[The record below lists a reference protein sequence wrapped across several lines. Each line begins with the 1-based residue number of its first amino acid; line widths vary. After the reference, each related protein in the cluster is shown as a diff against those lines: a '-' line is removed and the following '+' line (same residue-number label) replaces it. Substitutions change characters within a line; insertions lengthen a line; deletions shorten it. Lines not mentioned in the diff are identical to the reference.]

1 VKLKSSWLLLLLTWG
16 ASACGEVSPLPE
28 GDLAPVAARATRQQ
42 LPSTDKVLILDS
54 SVSGGLNSREAQAVR
69 TYSPTTRIDVLKPEE
84 WRLLT
89 AVQFMEYRTI
99 IIGDAGCQSGEAAFQ
114 AAIDTRRLWGAIIDG
129 DVVIVSTNPA
139 SNITPRLVDNAI
151 RVALDSA
158 QFRTGMYIS
167 LGCAYQNAPPS
178 TVVTLLEPFG
188 HFKVQGVPNCGT
200 AGHFFRMFPT
210 TLSRG
215 ITDGQLPGAGGCV
228 ARSVFT
234 SYPDHTFAFAALAT
248 GTPEAPIPGQQT
260 YIDYL
265 FEEDVETEFV
275 GTPYVIV
282 KGATALSAGCGDQDH
297 GPPDEECDFGDN
309 GNGRPAPPGDDPE
322 SSCSHS
328 CHFHWCGDGAVD
340 EEFGEECDQGSN
352 NGRSDDAEG
361 NVGTCTGFCK
371 IPDIGLPN
379 RPPVAI
385 CRDVTAVAT
394 NTCGVPADINDGSY
408 DPDGDLVGCVQNPPG
423 PYLIGRTRVTLTCR
437 DRAAQFA
444 SCAGMVTVTD
454 LVAPTVTLEGP
465 ASDVMECTQGAT
477 YPDQGASARDI
488 CEGPLP
494 VTTSGSV
501 NMGSPGSYSLTYSAT
516 DSSGNVGTATRA
528 IAVNDTLPPTVTLSG
543 STPLQHECGAPF
555 SDPGALGTDQCAGT
569 LVPTASG
576 TVDDRLPGSY
586 TLRYSVSDPTGHSA
600 AQDRVVT
607 VSDTLPPSITVRD
620 PLEDTLE
627 CGSPYVDP
635 GATAN
640 DMCAGPL
647 PVTTTQTGSSDRP
660 GTFTLSYSAIDPAGH
675 EATSPVSR
683 AVHVVDETPPTLMLV
698 EPVIQRVECATPWS
712 EPGAMASDACF
723 GDLTSGIIR
732 SGSVTTGTPG
742 SYPLT
747 YNVTDPAGHS
757 AMPRQRT
764 VNVQDTLAPSI
775 TIRGPLSVQLQCDH
789 VPYEDPGATAADSC
803 AGDLT
808 GAVQRVGSVDTGL
821 PGSYTLRYRV
831 ADPSGNQTTSAEA
844 RTVSVVDD
852 QPPTIALNG
861 PSSAGHECGSAY
873 DDPGATANDVC
884 AGDLTGSITRTGS
897 VDTGL
902 PGSYTLRYTVMDPAN
917 LSAST
922 ERAVNVRDTLA
933 PTLSLRG
940 PSSELVECGL
950 NYVDPG
956 ATATDICAGNLDA
969 QVQVSGAA
977 DSTVVGDYNVTYTVS
992 DFAGNAAT
1000 PVNRQVQVRDTT
1012 APTLFI
1018 IEPVEAQVQCGTLY
1032 EDPGARA
1039 MDTCAGDLTSAI
1051 VATRSG
1057 DSRRP
1062 GSFTITYSVQD
1073 PSGNRFTSPVV
1084 RTVNVRDD
1092 LPPTLTLVEPATQ
1105 AVECATPWNEPGVT
1119 ASDLCFGDLTSAITR
1134 TGTVSTGTP
1143 GDYTLR
1149 YSVVDGAGNSASSV
1163 SRTVQVRDTLAPSIT
1178 IEGPLTQSAEC
1189 GTAYVD
1195 PGATARDACAGDLTA
1210 ALESIGAVSTGTP
1223 GSYTLHY
1230 RVADPSGNQTTSVE
1244 VRTVTV
1250 VDEQP
1255 PTLELLGS
1263 ASMRVECGSPY
1274 GDPGAK
1280 ARDAC
1285 AGDLSERITRTGV
1298 VNPAMPGSYTI
1309 SYAVSDPANNR
1320 VTALREVSVTDTQPP
1335 SIVCPEPLVVETPEN
1350 TLATVS
1356 LRAATATD
1364 VCSQA
1369 QVSMPTQTEFPV
1381 GTTELTYTA
1390 TDLAGN
1396 SAKCTTTV
1404 TVLAIA
1410 KPIPD
1415 LDRAL
1420 IGGGNGCSSTGG
1432 GPSSLAMM
1440 GLGVLASLLAR
1451 KRTRAILPVLAVL
1464 LLGSKAVAQPT
1475 GIPPFELER
1484 LMLNPSAR
1492 GSLLLGTGE
1501 LLPHG
1506 EYRLSLTSHYEND
1519 PLLLILN
1526 GTHAGTVVQH
1536 RATMHLAAAYGL
1548 WGWVELGA
1556 QVPVVLLQRGDDLTD
1571 RGISMPREGLAAGTP
1586 LFSAQLK
1593 LLSQREDDLVDL
1605 SLGVHA
1611 GPAVG
1616 SAAALAREFRGT
1628 PTVMVGRR
1636 FEHLQTAIDAGVMFR
1651 RRTILS
1657 PDAHVQDEIGHAL
1670 RLGATLSSL
1679 GEGLRGEVAIL
1690 GSVPL
1695 KREGSSVETLAGA
1708 RYPLSEAFE
1717 VYGLAGLGFGT
1728 AAGTPDFRVLLGVAF
1743 ERPRPP
1749 AQVEVAK
1756 YEPELPLP
1764 MDSDA
1769 DGVLDDVDRCPTVPG
1784 LAGLQGCPDDDGDG
1798 VEDGVDRCLG
1808 EAGPVDRQGCPERDS
1823 DGDGLVDGKDP
1834 CPSEAGPLDRGGCPV
1849 PDRDHDTVEDLRDNC
1864 PDEVGPPDNQGCPE
1878 EEKQLVVIQTDRIA
1892 IKDTVH
1898 FDFNKATIQPRS
1910 YGLLDQVARVLLEH
1924 PEIVFVSIE
1933 GHTDGVG
1940 PAEYNRRLSQRRAE
1954 AVRDYLAGKSVAPE
1968 RMEAKGFGEDRPVQ
1982 SNATS
1987 VGRAANR
1994 RVEFITSYTRERP

>member
-1 VKLKSSWLLLLLTWG
+1 MKLKSSWLLLLAWA
-16 ASACGEVSPLPE
+16 ASACGEVPPLSE
-28 GDLAPVAARATRQQ
+28 KELAPVAVRVTRQQ
-42 LPSTDKVLILDS
+42 ARSTNKVLILDS
-54 SVSGGLNSREAQAVR
+54 SVSGELNSREAQAVR
-69 TYSPTTRIDVLKPEE
+69 ANDPETQIDVLKPEQ

-99 IIGDAGCQSGEAAFQ
+99 IIGDAACESGEAAFQ
-114 AAIDTRRLWGAIIDG
+114 AAIDTRRDWGAIVDG
-129 DVVIVSTNPA
+129 DVVIVSANPA
-139 SNITPRLVDNAI
+139 SNRTPRLVENAI
-151 RVALDSA
+151 QVALDSA
-158 QFRTGMYIS
+158 QYRTGMYIS
-167 LGCAYQNAPPS
+167 LGCAYQNVSPS
-178 TVVTLLEPFG
+178 TVVALLEPFG
-188 HFKVQGVPNCGT
+188 NFKVEGVPSCAT
-200 AGHFFRMFPT
+200 TGHFFRMDPP

-215 ITDGQLPGAGGCV
+215 ITDPQLPGEDGCV

-234 SYPDHTFAFAALAT
+234 SYPDHTFAFAAIAT
-248 GTPEAPIPGQQT
+248 GTPEAPIPGERT
-260 YIDYL
+260 YIDYQV
-265 FEEDVETEFV
+265 EEDVETEFV
-275 GTPYVIV
+275 GTPYVLV
-282 KGATALSAGCGDQDH
+282 KGAMAESAGCGDQDH
-297 GPPDEECDFGDN
+297 TPPDEQCDAGDN
-309 GNGRPAPPGDDPE
+309 GNGQPVPPGGDPE
-322 SSCSHS
+322 GSCSYS
-328 CHFHWCGDGAVD
+328 CHINWCGDGIVD
-340 EEFGEECDQGSN
+340 EEFGEECDQGAN

-361 NVGTCTGFCK
+361 NIGTCTAFCM

-379 RPPVAI
+379 RPPVAL
-385 CRDVTAVAT
+385 CKDVTVVAT
-394 NTCGVPADINDGSY
+394 NTCTLPADINDGSH
-408 DPDGDLVGCVQNPPG
+408 DPDGDLAGCVQSPPG
-423 PYLIGRTRVTLTCR
+423 PYLVGTTRVTLTCR
-437 DRAAQFA
+437 DRSAQFA
-444 SCAGMVTVTD
+444 SCTGMVTVTD

-465 ASDVMECTQGAT
+465 ANDVQECTRGAT
-477 YPDQGASARDI
+477 YPDQSASARDI

-501 NMGSPGSYSLTYSAT
+501 DMGSPGPYSLTYSAT

-528 IAVNDTLPPTVTLSG
+528 ITVSDTLPPTVTLSG
-543 STPLQHECGAPF
+543 QNPLQHECGAPF
-555 SDPGALGTDQCAGT
+555 ADPGALGTDQCAGT
-569 LVPTASG
+569 LLPTASG
-576 TVDDRLPGSY
+576 TVDGQVPGSY
-586 TLRYSVSDPTGHSA
+586 SIRYSVSDPTGHSA
-600 AQDRVVT
+600 SRDRMVA
-607 VSDTLPPSITVRD
+607 VSDTLPPSITVRG
-620 PLEDTLE
+620 PLEDALE

-640 DMCAGPL
+640 DLCAGPL
-647 PVTTTQTGSSDRP
+647 PITTTQTGHSDRP

-675 EATSPVSR
+675 EETSPVSR
-683 AVHVVDETPPTLMLV
+683 TVQVVDETPPTLMLV
-698 EPVIQRVECATPWS
+698 EPAAQTVECATPWN
-712 EPGAMASDACF
+712 EPGAMAHDACF
-723 GDLTSGIIR
+723 GDLTPDIIR
-732 SGSVTTGTPG
+732 SGSVDTGAPG

-747 YNVTDPAGHS
+747 YAVTDPAGHS
-757 AMPRQRT
+757 ATPRQRT

-775 TIRGPLSVQLQCDH
+775 TVRGPLSVQLQCDH
-789 VPYEDPGATAADSC
+789 VPYVDPGAMATDSC

-808 GAVQRVGSVDTGL
+808 GAIQRVGSVDTGL
-821 PGSYTLRYRV
+821 PGSYTLRYWV

-852 QPPTIALNG
+852 QPPTIALTG
-861 PSSAGHECGSAY
+861 PSNAGHECGSAY
-873 DDPGATANDVC
+873 DDPGATASDVC

-897 VDTGL
+897 VDTDE
-902 PGSYTLRYTVMDPAN
+902 PGSYTLRYTVTDPAN

-922 ERAVNVRDTLA
+922 QRMVNVQDTLA

-940 PSSELVECGL
+940 PASELVECGPG
-950 NYVDPG
+950 YVDPG

-977 DSTVVGDYNVTYTVS
+977 DPTEVGDYNVTYTVS
-992 DFAGNAAT
+992 DPAGNAAT
-1000 PVNRQVQVRDTT
+1000 PVSRRVEVQDTT
-1012 APTLFI
+1012 APTLSI
-1018 IEPVEAQVQCGTLY
+1018 IEPVEAQVQCGTPY

-1039 MDTCAGDLTSAI
+1039 MDICAGDLTSAI
-1051 VATRSG
+1051 VAVRSG
-1057 DSRRP
+1057 DSQRP

-1073 PSGNRFTSPVV
+1073 PSGNLSSPVA

-1105 AVECATPWNEPGVT
+1105 TVECATPWNEPGVT

-1143 GDYTLR
+1143 GDYTLM

-1163 SRTVQVRDTLAPSIT
+1163 NRRVQVRDTLAPSIM
-1178 IEGPLTQSAEC
+1178 IDGPLTQSAEC

-1210 ALESIGAVSTGTP
+1210 ALEIVGAVNTGTP
-1223 GSYTLHY
+1223 GSYTLRY
-1230 RVADPSGNQTTSVE
+1230 RVADPSGNQTTSAE
-1244 VRTVTV
+1244 ARTVSV

-1274 GDPGAK
+1274 DDPGAK

-1285 AGDLSERITRTGV
+1285 AGDLSDRIIRTGV
-1298 VNPAMPGSYTI
+1298 VNPAMPGSYAI
-1309 SYAVSDPANNR
+1309 SYAVSDPANHR
-1320 VTALREVSVTDTQPP
+1320 VTVLREVSVTDTQPP
-1335 SIVCPEPLVVETPEN
+1335 SIVCPEPLVVATPED

-1369 QVSMPTQTEFPV
+1369 QVSMPTQTQFPV
-1381 GTTELTYTA
+1381 GITELTYTA

-1396 SAKCTTTV
+1396 SAKCTTTL

-1410 KPIPD
+1410 PPVPD

-1432 GPSSLAMM
+1432 GPSSLAMI

-1451 KRTRAILPVLAVL
+1451 KRTRAVLPVLAVL
-1464 LLGSKAVAQPT
+1464 LLGSKAVAQPV
-1475 GIPPFELER
+1475 GIPSFELER
-1484 LMLNPSAR
+1484 LMLNSSGR

-1506 EYRLSLTSHYEND
+1506 DYRFSLTSHYEND
-1519 PLLLILN
+1519 PLLFIQN
-1526 GTHAGTVVQH
+1526 GTQVGTVVRH

-1556 QVPVVLLQRGDDLTD
+1556 QIPLVLLQRGDDLTN
-1571 RGISMPREGLAAGTP
+1571 RGIGNPRGSFAAGTP
-1586 LFSAQLK
+1586 LLSAQLK
-1593 LLSQREDDLVDL
+1593 VLSQREDDLVDL
-1605 SLGVHA
+1605 AVGVHA
-1611 GPAVG
+1611 GPPVG

-1651 RRTILS
+1651 RRAILS
-1657 PDAHVQDEIGHAL
+1657 PDANIQDEIGHAL

-1679 GEGLRGEVAIL
+1679 GEGLRGEVAVF

-1695 KREGSSVETLAGA
+1695 KREGSSVEALAGA
-1708 RYPLSEAFE
+1708 RYPLSDAFE
-1717 VYGLAGLGFGT
+1717 VYGLTGLGFGT

-1784 LAGLQGCPDDDGDG
+1784 LEGLQGCPDDDGDG

-1808 EAGPVDRQGCPERDS
+1808 EAGPVDRQGCPEKDS
-1823 DGDGLVDGKDP
+1823 DGDGLLDGKDS
-1834 CPSEAGPLDRGGCPV
+1834 CPTEAGALDRDGCPV
-1849 PDRDHDTVEDLRDNC
+1849 PDKDHDTVEDLRDNC
-1864 PDEVGPPDNQGCPE
+1864 PDEAGPPDNQGCPE

-1910 YGLLDQVARVLLEH
+1910 YGLLDQVARVLREH
-1924 PEIVFVSIE
+1924 PEIVSVSIE

-1940 PAEYNRRLSQRRAE
+1940 TAEYNRGLSQRRAE
-1954 AVRDYLAGKSVAPE
+1954 AVRDYLAQKNVAPE
-1968 RMEAKGFGEDRPVQ
+1968 RMEARGFGEDRPVQ

-1987 VGRAANR
+1987 AGRAANR
-1994 RVEFITSYTRERP
+1994 RVEFITRYE